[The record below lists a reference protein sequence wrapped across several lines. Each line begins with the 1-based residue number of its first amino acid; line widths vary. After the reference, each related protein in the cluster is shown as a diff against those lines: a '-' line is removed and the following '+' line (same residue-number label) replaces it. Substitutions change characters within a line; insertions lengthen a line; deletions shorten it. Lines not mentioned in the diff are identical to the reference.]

1 MKRALFL
8 PLTLALTGLAFLA
21 LNVAA
26 GALLPALRLDAT
38 GDRLYTISQPTRTTI
53 DALAEPVTIDF
64 YYARGAGAL
73 IPQARAHAV
82 RVRELL
88 ATYAALSQGRIR
100 IEGHDPAP
108 FSPAEDA
115 ALAAGLRG
123 LAPQETGADATLY
136 LGVVLRNAVDEQVVL
151 PFLDPADEARL
162 EFQLTRALDQ
172 LSGPD
177 RATIAVIT
185 SLPWLF
191 GDGGTGT
198 GIARPIAAAAAELE
212 QTARVVVLSDDFDEL
227 PPDTGLILIAQ
238 PFELSPWQ
246 QWLVDQ
252 HVLRDGRAVVLIDP
266 ASSTAADGGGG
277 LASTGANLGPLPA
290 AWGFGISADVV
301 LDGGNP
307 LEVEAEIDGR
317 LTPVPQPLFF
327 QVPAASLSRTDRLV
341 AGLARG
347 LNFGTAGEIVP
358 VPGARMQMS
367 VLAATTAQSSRMS
380 AARALASPSPQEVA
394 ADWQPE
400 DRPLVVAAAFTGPL
414 RTAFPQGAPP
424 PPARSGPRLEA
435 FGPLPAPA
443 APILTREEPAR
454 IVVVAD
460 SDFLSDTLYRA
471 GEVEAADNAAFL
483 AGVVD
488 QLGAGS
494 GLSALRARVAT
505 ARPLTLLEG
514 IERRAQTRLLEE
526 RQRLGVRIEQAT
538 ARVAE
543 LEARGAAAPDGT
555 LSPGEA
561 RELADF
567 RAELVEARQRLRAIQ
582 QGVEA
587 DTGRVKTAVVVTT
600 SVVVP
605 LLILLAG
612 FLAARFGRRRRSH
625 RQLPRE
631 GAA

>member
-1 MKRALFL
+1 MRRALFL
-8 PLTLALTGLAFLA
+8 PLVLGLMGLAFVA

-26 GALLPALRLDAT
+26 GALLPALRVDAT
-38 GDRLYTISQPTRTTI
+38 ADRLYTITQPTRTTI
-53 DALAEPVTIDF
+53 KALAEPITIDF

-88 ATYAALSQGRIR
+88 ATYAALSEGRIR
-100 IEGHDPAP
+100 IVEHDPAP
-108 FSPAEDA
+108 FSTAEDA
-115 ALAAGLRG
+115 ALAAGLRSI
-123 LAPQETGADATLY
+123 APQETGADAPLY
-136 LGVVLRNAVDEQVVL
+136 LGAVLRNAVDEQVVL

-172 LSGPD
+172 LSGPR

-191 GDGGTGT
+191 GDGGTG
-198 GIARPIAAAAAELE
+198 IARPIAAAATELE
-212 QTARVVVLSDDFDEL
+212 QTARVVVLAEDFDEL

-238 PFELSPWQ
+238 PWELSPWQ

-252 HVLRDGRAVVLIDP
+252 HVLRDGRAVVLADP
-266 ASSTAADGGGG
+266 AASTAADGGGG
-277 LASTGANLGPLPA
+277 VIAAAGNLGPLAA
-290 AWGFGISADVV
+290 AWGFQLGTDVV

-317 LTPVPQPLFF
+317 VMPVPQPLFF
-327 QVPAASLSRTDRLV
+327 QVPPAGLSQTDPLV
-341 AGLARG
+341 AGLTRG

-367 VLAATTAQSSRMS
+367 VLAATSAQSSRMS
-380 AARALASPSPQEVA
+380 AARALASPTPQEVA
-394 ADWQPE
+394 AGWEPE
-400 DRPLVVAAAFTGPL
+400 DRPLVVAAGFTGPL
-414 RTAFPQGAPP
+414 RSAFPQGAPP
-424 PPARSGPRLEA
+424 PPVRSGARLEA
-435 FGPLPAPA
+435 FGPLPPPPA
-443 APILTREEPAR
+443 AIEARAEPAR

-460 SDFLSDTLYRA
+460 TDFLSDTLYRT
-471 GEVEAADNAAFL
+471 GDTEAADNAAFL

-494 GLSALRARVAT
+494 GLSALRARTAT
-505 ARPLTLLEG
+505 ARPLLLLEG

-526 RQRLGVRIEQAT
+526 RQRLGVRIDQAT
-538 ARVAE
+538 RRVAA

-567 RAELVEARQRLRAIQ
+567 RAELVAARQRLRAIQ

-587 DTGRVKTAVVVTT
+587 DTGRVKTAVVVIT
-600 SVVVP
+600 SVLVP

-612 FLAARFGRRRRSH
+612 FLAARRGRRRE
-625 RQLPRE
+625 QLR
-631 GAA
+631 GSA

>member
-1 MKRALFL
+1 MRRALFL
-8 PLTLALTGLAFLA
+8 PLVLGLMGLAFVA

-38 GDRLYTISQPTRTTI
+38 ADRLYTITQPTRTTI
-53 DALAEPVTIDF
+53 KALAEPVTIDF

-73 IPQARAHAV
+73 IPQARAHAA

-88 ATYAALSQGRIR
+88 ATYAALSNGRIR
-100 IEGHDPAP
+100 IVEHDPAP

-123 LAPQETGADATLY
+123 IAPQETGADAPLY
-136 LGVVLRNAVDEQVVL
+136 LGAVLRNAVDEQVVL

-172 LSGPD
+172 LSGPR

-198 GIARPIAAAAAELE
+198 GIARPIAAAATELE
-212 QTARVVVLSDDFDEL
+212 QTARVVVLSEEFDEL

-238 PFELSPWQ
+238 PWELSPWQ

-252 HVLRDGRAVVLIDP
+252 HVLRDGRAVILADP
-266 ASSTAADGGGG
+266 AASTAADGGGG
-277 LASTGANLGPLPA
+277 IITIGTNLGPLPA
-290 AWGFGISADVV
+290 AWGFEIAPDVV

-317 LTPVPQPLFF
+317 VMPVPQPLFF
-327 QVPAASLSRTDRLV
+327 QVPPAGLSQTDPLV
-341 AGLARG
+341 AGLTRG

-367 VLAATTAQSSRMS
+367 VLAATSAQSSRMS

-394 ADWQPE
+394 AGWEPE
-400 DRPLVVAAAFTGPL
+400 GRPLVVAAGFTGPL
-414 RTAFPQGAPP
+414 RSAFPQGAPP
-424 PPARSGPRLEA
+424 PPVRSGARLEA
-435 FGPLPAPA
+435 FGPLPP
-443 APILTREEPAR
+443 PPPPVQTRDEPAR

-460 SDFLSDTLYRA
+460 TDFLSDTLYRA
-471 GEVEAADNAAFL
+471 GATEAADNAAFL

-494 GLSALRARVAT
+494 GLSALRARTAT
-505 ARPLTLLEG
+505 SRPLVLLEG

-526 RQRLGVRIEQAT
+526 RERLGVRIEQAT
-538 ARVAE
+538 QRVAA

-567 RAELVEARQRLRAIQ
+567 RAELVEARGRLRAIQ

-587 DTGRVKTAVVVTT
+587 DTGRVKTAVVVVT
-600 SVVVP
+600 SVLVP
-605 LLILLAG
+605 LLILLTG
-612 FLAARFGRRRRSH
+612 FLAARRGRRRQ
-625 RQLPRE
+625 QLR
-631 GAA
+631 GIA